1 MFLTSSTI
9 RKRKDSGKWQV
20 IIRQKQNGTWKQVE
34 SKTFTG
40 STEAKQ
46 WSTNKKAEWQTKVET
61 DYDKMTIGQLKEIYL
76 ETKKKEVKHS
86 TFITIS
92 SNIKNAN
99 WFDDETVYQ
108 ITTHDIKNVC
118 RNANYSHVKYMSIFY
133 NFLIEELGFKIKN
146 DFYKKKPTK
155 ESKTIILSYEDFKFI
170 IDKCKNEDLV
180 LAFSI
185 LYYTGIRISEL
196 NGLTWDSITNN
207 EITIS
212 KQLYMKEPDFTSLKS
227 ENSNRTIP
235 IHKELKTRI
244 RKFKLSQKVVSID
257 KRLFKWKQLNIKLN
271 DTLKVICQDT
281 HLEGITCHDFR
292 HTFITNLVQN
302 KVDIITVAY
311 LAGDNVKTIIDNYV
325 HINKKT
331 KDLSKQAVNLI

>member
-155 ESKTIILSYEDFKFI
+155 ESKTIILTYEDFKFI

-207 EITIS
+207 DITIS

-271 DTLKVICQDT
+271 DTLKVICDDT

-302 KVDIITVAY
+302 KVDVITVAY

>member
-155 ESKTIILSYEDFKFI
+155 ESKTIILTYEDFKFI

-207 EITIS
+207 DITIS

-281 HLEGITCHDFR
+281 HLEGITCHDSR